1 MTTRRALAH
10 VPDGPSASRS
20 TDCGG
25 IWFLSLDREMTHDY
39 NLLLNQNELQDLS
52 NLRFGPEDKQVDL
65 CDTYTLVALTLRQLI
80 QYLPLCAEMG
90 PLFGPEGDGLRLQLR
105 TIYYVVQGHP
115 EIFTHIDDAE
125 RAFLK
130 MGYYWGIIYAA
141 PSREDAEAYQE
152 ENPEQD
158 RGPFLD

>member
-1 MTTRRALAH
+1 M
-10 VPDGPSASRS
+10 S
-20 TDCGG
+20 
-25 IWFLSLDREMTHDY
+25 HDY
-39 NLLLNQNELQDLS
+39 NLLLNKNELQDLS
-52 NLRFGPEDKQVDL
+52 NPHLGPEDKMADP
-65 CDTYTLVALTLRQLI
+65 CDAYTLVASTLRQLI
-80 QYLPLCAEMG
+80 QYLSMCAEME
-90 PLFGPEGDGLRLQLR
+90 PLFGPEGNGPRQQLG

-125 RAFLK
+125 QAFLK

-158 RGPFLD
+158 CGPFLD